1 MQTLAVHYWSINER
15 LLTAISANNYNL
27 LLKVRYLQIIDKICA
42 FWLKHAPGVNL
53 FAGIIEDYRLN

>member
-1 MQTLAVHYWSINER
+1 MVSAQNCVQTLAVHYWSINES

-42 FWLKHAPGVNL
+42 FG
-53 FAGIIEDYRLN
+53 